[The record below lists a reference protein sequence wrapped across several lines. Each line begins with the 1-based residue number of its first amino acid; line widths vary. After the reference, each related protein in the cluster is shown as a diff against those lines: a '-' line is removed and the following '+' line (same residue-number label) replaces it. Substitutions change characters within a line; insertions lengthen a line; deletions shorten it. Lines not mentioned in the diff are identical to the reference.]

1 MHLKTGFY
9 ILLASLLLTG
19 LASCLGGEDEIEFI
33 VSTDAQATSFFIKHD
48 SIPSLALAKFSIDQ
62 VNDEIYNYD
71 SLPYLTDISEKVLV
85 NYTTGSGLTVQSEFT
100 YIGGDT
106 VMVASG
112 DSLNLTNLASL
123 TVMAPNTTKKTYT
136 VKINIHQIDPDSIQ
150 YQLLTNQFPEKENSR
165 TVRLENLYGQSIYYT
180 FAKNYAAE
188 SLDMENWTKIQLDIP
203 DDLVIESIQ
212 SLENFA
218 YAYTTTGEIY
228 YFTLWGN
235 AWTPITAVY
244 EYPVV
249 SVLGYMKSGGVQ
261 QEGLAVIVEKDNQ
274 PVFAFLPD
282 AFSTI
287 DIPKNFRQGEKVSAN
302 FPVSGFSTINNK
314 SLVLE
319 KITLVGGKSPSGE
332 VLNTVWATEDGLH
345 WADLSSNPAGN
356 LPLIEGGNAFAYNNE
371 LWFTGGKYVKT
382 SEEDTTEDYNK
393 EVFYSV
399 DGGLVWK
406 TKGTHAQ
413 APAAFSLR
421 KDASLVIDK
430 EGKYF
435 YIAGGLNQTDIWK
448 VALNSKLFAH

>member
-1 MHLKTGFY
+1 MHLKPGFY

-19 LASCLGGEDEIEFI
+19 LTSCLNGEDEIEYI
-33 VSTDAQATSFFIKHD
+33 VSTDAQVISFAIKHD

-62 VNDEIYNYD
+62 EKEEIYNYD
-71 SLPYLTDISEKVLV
+71 SLPYLTDISEKILV
-85 NYTTGSGLTVQSEFT
+85 NYTTGSGLAIQSEFK

-106 VMVASG
+106 VMAASG

-123 TVMAPNTTKKTYT
+123 TIMAPNQTTKKTYT
-136 VKINIHQIDPDSIQ
+136 VKINIHQIDPDSVQ
-150 YQLLTNQFPEKENSR
+150 YQLLTNQFPEENSK
-165 TVRLENLYGQSIYYT
+165 TVRLGDMYYT
-180 FAKNYAAE
+180 FDKSNFFT
-188 SLDMENWTKIQLDIP
+188 SPDMEHWERKSLSVP

-212 SLENFA
+212 SLENLA

-228 YFTLWGN
+228 SFSIGGN
-235 AWTPITAVY
+235 SWTPITVVY

-249 SVLGYMKSGGVQ
+249 SVLGYLKSGGVQ
-261 QEGLAVIVEKDNQ
+261 QEGLALIVNKDNQ
-274 PVFAFLPD
+274 QTFAFLPD
-282 AFSTI
+282 AFSTTA
-287 DIPKNFRQGEKVSAN
+287 IPKIFRYGENVLAN

-319 KITLVGGKSPSGE
+319 KITLVGGKNQSGE
-332 VLNTVWATEDGLH
+332 ILNTVWATEDGMH
-345 WADLSSNPAGN
+345 WADLSSNPVGN

-371 LWFTGGKYVKT
+371 LWFTGGKYTT
-382 SEEDTTEDYNK
+382 SEEGTEGNYNK

-406 TKGTHAQ
+406 AKETKAQ
-413 APAAFSLR
+413 VPAEFSLR
-421 KDASLVIDK
+421 QDASLIIDQ

-448 VALNSKLFAH
+448 AVLNSKLFAH